1 MRLISSLALATVV
14 LAGCAQPTAP
24 KLTSL
29 EMAAAVKEIE
39 SRPAPTPDEVRRFAY
54 MERSLPMC
62 VRMLPS
68 MPGLKEVKVSE
79 GYDYCTCVHSAGA
92 KGLTAADL
100 DEMSTPGSDGKYA
113 TDKGLA
119 LMNESIKR
127 ANAAIPECRARTLSK
142 Y

>member
-24 KLTSL
+24 KLTAL
-29 EMAAAVKEIE
+29 EMAAAIKEIE
-39 SRPAPTPDEVRRFAY
+39 SRPAPTPDEVKRFAY

-68 MPGLKEVKVSE
+68 MHGLKEVKVSE
-79 GYDYCTCVHSAGA
+79 AYDYCTCVHSAGA

-100 DEMSTPGSDGKYA
+100 DEMSTPGSDGKYT

-119 LMNESIKR
+119 LMKQVSKR
-127 ANAAIPECRARTLSK
+127 VNAAEPACRAKALSK